1 MGTLEDTLGSFGATA
16 DFWLTAAD
24 ADKDAEH
31 AEAWEEVK
39 CLVVGLPD
47 EEARALLNRIVQDT
61 LKSKPTYLSLADI
74 HSERGDVKAAS
85 KAREKAYEAIL
96 KEHADAEDL
105 CRIGYLLLE
114 RCAVDELPLR
124 EEDFGEGL
132 VDFGDNDTLFLSSHP
147 YYPKVPQF
155 PDKADALA
163 VAIRAFG
170 LAWLYYYEHCETP
183 LRKSDAWRAL
193 LPLDGLRAA
202 FQQTD
207 NLEPLQAAIATFWE
221 WVEWYDLACVCDEFA
236 AKFTAA
242 AGYLAGRAK
251 AAPLPF
257 SEEKL
262 RRVVRSEL
270 ERVQGRLDLI
280 VEKLIDLDQR
290 SEMTWEQVREWA
302 KKSPEGEKA
311 KIRDDL
317 EATLGHVWS
326 KLEPGSQEDL
336 IDAKVVSAECSRV
349 ESAWRCAAIGYCTA
363 VERELKKTIEYLTGK
378 ILAVPSGEDE
388 TFGWLIKQLTGP
400 MTWARKDKGLSEA
413 ARLLLDGGY
422 TKRLWELNA
431 IRKRTAHPHEVIEQD
446 VLRMQELLLRPA
458 NKAQPLLAVI
468 VQARGAS

>member
-1 MGTLEDTLGSFGATA
+1 L
-16 DFWLTAAD
+16 
-24 ADKDAEH
+24 AE
-31 AEAWEEVK
+31 
-39 CLVVGLPD
+39 
-47 EEARALLNRIVQDT
+47 
-61 LKSKPTYLSLADI
+61 I
-74 HSERGDVKAAS
+74 HSERGDVEAAS
-85 KAREKAYEAIL
+85 KAHEKACEAVL
-96 KEHADAEDL
+96 KQHPDPEDL
-105 CRIGYLLLE
+105 CRIGYLLLQ
-114 RCAVDELPLR
+114 RCGVDELPLR

-170 LAWLYYYEHCETP
+170 LAWLYYYEHCEIP

-280 VEKLIDLDQR
+280 VERLIDLDQR

-311 KIRDDL
+311 KIRDGL

-349 ESAWRCAAIGYCTA
+349 GSAWRCAAIGYCTA
-363 VERELKKTIEYLTGK
+363 VERELKKTVEHIRERFPTPSIAKAEMLGEQIEALRT
-378 ILAVPSGEDE
+378 IGE
-388 TFGWLIKQLTGP
+388 
-400 MTWARKDKGLSEA
+400 WALKAKGLPEA
-413 ARLLLDGGY
+413 VRSVSSRESIN
-422 TKRLWELNA
+422 RLWELNA
-431 IRKRTAHPHEVIEQD
+431 IRRAAAHAGKVTQTNVERIQH
-446 VLRMQELLLRPA
+446 LLLGSER
-458 NKAQPLLAVI
+458 KTQPLLGVI
-468 VQARGAS
+468 VSARHTS